1 MKFVYPELHTVF
13 DTSDGFLHVLV
24 IENQELFQNLIRDIV
39 RQIAGET
46 GYAVVSEND
55 TLLPFPKYVE
65 ILDRFVPFE
74 LNRKPLLNKIVSVLE
89 KTALSERH
97 YAETMQTLGQA
108 EQLLDALSFEFSCD
122 IVFPQLTAASLLKAA
137 APQLREEDKSPA
149 EQALDYMQL
158 VCEFEREKLFVTV
171 NLRSYVSDRDM
182 ELFADTVLSHGYML
196 LMLENREY
204 TRLALEKRWIVDSD
218 LCEIS

>member
-1 MKFVYPELHTVF
+1 MKFVYPELHTIL
-13 DTSDGFLHVLV
+13 DMSDGFLHVLV
-24 IENQELFQNLIRDIV
+24 IENQELLQRLIRDIV

-46 GYAVVSEND
+46 GYAVVSQDN
-55 TLLPFPKYVE
+55 TPLSFPKYVE

-74 LNRKPLLNKIVSVLE
+74 LNRKPLLNRIVSALE
-89 KTALSERH
+89 KTALSEQH
-97 YAETMQTLGQA
+97 YSETMQTLGQA
-108 EQLLDALSFEFSCD
+108 EQLLEALAFEFSCD

-149 EQALDYMQL
+149 EQVLDYMQL
-158 VCEFEREKLFVTV
+158 VCEFERAKLFVTV
-171 NLRSYVSDRDM
+171 NMRSYVSDRDM
-182 ELFADTVLSHGYML
+182 GLFADTVLSRGYML

-204 TRLALEKRWIVDSD
+204 PRLAQEKRWIVDGD